1 MQQHEL
7 KHAPPPAHAVLLVT
21 AISGVCIH
29 FLPSLE
35 EIDQV
40 ATIDVFTK
48 PVFPDGVLSS
58 PETMGWIRLFFCF
71 IIYFTTIRFMFIGA
85 EPTPMYLPGS
95 KLKSRTIKIRGIRT
109 QWWFTGWCWNILGVY
124 FFCSGLISLLVS
136 NGQEELVKQ
145 NPWLLRV
152 TFLVFEIAAPNAF
165 LVSTIVRYALW
176 ENNLKKGGPSRT
188 LSFQKFTSLME
199 HNGNIA
205 MVLFEVCILG
215 GTPVLPSHI
224 AVAPLFGVLYV
235 LFTWAVSN
243 QWCPEKR
250 PYLPYFLL
258 DTTLGAKT
266 TFMLACL
273 VVVLVVFYFFFSLI
287 EIILE
292 RIDGGPISHA
302 ISMMILLSMVCRFR
316 D

>member
-1 MQQHEL
+1 
-7 KHAPPPAHAVLLVT
+7 
-21 AISGVCIH
+21 
-29 FLPSLE
+29 
-35 EIDQV
+35 
-40 ATIDVFTK
+40 
-48 PVFPDGVLSS
+48 
-58 PETMGWIRLFFCF
+58 
-71 IIYFTTIRFMFIGA
+71 
-85 EPTPMYLPGS
+85 
-95 KLKSRTIKIRGIRT
+95 
-109 QWWFTGWCWNILGVY
+109 
-124 FFCSGLISLLVS
+124 
-136 NGQEELVKQ
+136 
-145 NPWLLRV
+145 
-152 TFLVFEIAAPNAF
+152 
-165 LVSTIVRYALW
+165 
-176 ENNLKKGGPSRT
+176 
-188 LSFQKFTSLME
+188 ME

-302 ISMMILLSMVCRFR
+302 ISMMMLLSMVCRFR